1 MTPQIPLFLDDYHDA
16 VRHAVEALGG
26 FKKVG
31 GDMRP
36 DLAVDAAG
44 RWLVAPLC
52 AATGS
57 LLLAQFI
64 DLQRAMEGQGE
75 VERLAAMLREAA

>member
-1 MTPQIPLFLDDYHDA
+1 M
-16 VRHAVEALGG
+16 
-26 FKKVG
+26 
-31 GDMRP
+31 
-36 DLAVDAAG
+36 
-44 RWLVAPLC
+44 C